1 MQTANNNF
9 TVEALVAKYCNF
21 VKENCPKELAWDPEI
36 GEFPAP
42 MDAIDTYPEA
52 HLLVTLYKR
61 VAGENADQNI
71 LEALSK

>member
-9 TVEALVAKYCNF
+9 TVEALVAKYRNF
-21 VKENCPKELAWDPEI
+21 VKENCPKDPEI
-36 GEFPAP
+36 
-42 MDAIDTYPEA
+42 MDPIDTYPEA

-61 VAGENADQNI
+61 VAGENTDQNI